1 MSAAG
6 TRRYAVDARSTDTFG
21 RVLWNCREHH
31 FVADGPVHNGAPGEA
46 VTPAELFLAGIA
58 ACGVEL
64 VQAIAKTEDVPLQG
78 SSVEISGEL
87 DPDDPVRSD
96 VNVFNRV
103 HISFLL
109 SGVTEEQGELLVDR
123 FKKR

>member
-1 MSAAG
+1 
-6 TRRYAVDARSTDTFG
+6 
-21 RVLWNCREHH
+21 
-31 FVADGPVHNGAPGEA
+31 
-46 VTPAELFLAGIA
+46 
-58 ACGVEL
+58 VEL
-64 VQAIAKTEDVPLQG
+64 VEAIAKTEDVALQG
-78 SSVEISGEL
+78 ARVEISGEL

-109 SGVTEEQGELLVDR
+109 SGVTEEQGDLLVDR